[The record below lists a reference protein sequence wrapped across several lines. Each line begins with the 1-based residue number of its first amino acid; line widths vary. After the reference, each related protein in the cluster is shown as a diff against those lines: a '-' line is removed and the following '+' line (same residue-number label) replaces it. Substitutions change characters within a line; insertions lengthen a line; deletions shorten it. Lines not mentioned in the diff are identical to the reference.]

1 MQRAWRRAGGCGPVL
16 ARAGHSGSRKSDPA
30 VQTKGHEVGAF
41 TRVWGSPLELWSK
54 ENLCSVGHTAPTLQV
69 REHSG
74 RHTCQLGPP
83 LAHAGQAAPSGP
95 EYRLCRALPRLAVE
109 AGPGSLRLS
118 HGLARE
124 GPPAPVLR
132 GLRMAAAPVLVGRG
146 WGGRCSGLLL
156 LPSSRGAGGAQDGCR
171 SCPRRRAG
179 FPLCPPGSW
188 GSHRRPSLGAWGCSP
203 PSPCGRVAAALRSA
217 LGRTSGFPHT
227 GDGSVSTSHPGWRP
241 RDRVSSAAAP
251 PVLKGHGTCA
261 VTTRVTRRAK
271 PHTLSTSPDKNDIDG
286 ARAVPGDS
294 KTHG

>member
-16 ARAGHSGSRKSDPA
+16 ARVGHSGSRKSDPA
-30 VQTKGHEVGAF
+30 AQTKGHEVGAF

-54 ENLCSVGHTAPTLQV
+54 ENLCSVGHRAPTLQV

-95 EYRLCRALPRLAVE
+95 EYRLCRALPRLVVE

-132 GLRMAAAPVLVGRG
+132 GLRTPAAPVLT
-146 WGGRCSGLLL
+146 GGR
-156 LPSSRGAGGAQDGCR
+156 GAQDGCR
-171 SCPRRRAG
+171 ACPRRRAG

-188 GSHRRPSLGAWGCSP
+188 GSHHRPSPGAWRCSP
-203 PSPCGRVAAALRSA
+203 RSPCRRVAAALRSA
-217 LGRTSGFPHT
+217 LGRMSGFPHT
-227 GDGSVSTSHPGWRP
+227 GDGSVCTSHPGWRP
-241 RDRVSSAAAP
+241 GDRVSSAAAP
-251 PVLKGHGTCA
+251 PVLKGHRTRA
-261 VTTRVTRRAK
+261 VTTRVTRHAK
-271 PHTLSTSPDKNDIDG
+271 PHTLRTSPDKNDIDG

-294 KTHG
+294 RTHG